1 MAAAP
6 GSDGRIRKNWKW
18 QLLLL
23 LLLDEEEDR
32 RQQREDRQQ
41 ALAYLQWQQQH
52 ARRRAWL
59 QRYYGQLQ
67 SLYADLTV
75 LESCRLRQ
83 ARVAVAALGAA
94 VSTQQSVQRRLWVK
108 TRSQAWWTQCN
119 HPGFP
124 EIEFHRAFRMSRVT
138 FDHICDQLAVA
149 VAKEDTMLRAA
160 IPVQQR
166 VAVCIWRLAT
176 GEPLRLV
183 SKRFG
188 LGISTCHKMVLEVCA
203 AINDV
208 LLPKYV
214 QWPTEERLQ
223 RVMQEYE
230 SSSGMHNVLGTLY
243 TTHIPIIAP
252 KFNVA
257 SYHNKR
263 HTEHNHKTSYSI
275 TLQGM
280 VDIHGSFTDVCVG
293 LPGSLADE
301 QVLEKSALFQKG
313 NSGELQG
320 MYVVGGR
327 GYPLLD
333 WLLVPYVQHNLTWAQ
348 HAFNE
353 KVGDVLQVAK
363 GAFCRLKGRWRFLQR
378 RTEVKLQELPA
389 VLRACCVLH
398 NVCEMHQEGFDPELM
413 FKVDDDEMLPEQG
426 NVPPSAIQSR
436 DTIAHNLLH
445 NVHTGSSFL
454 INSR

>member
-1 MAAAP
+1 MTMAAAP

-18 QLLLL
+18 RLLLL

-52 ARRRAWL
+52 ARRKAWL

-108 TRSQAWWTQCN
+108 TRSQAWWARCN

-363 GAFCRLKGRWRFLQR
+363 RAFCRLKGRWRFLQR

-426 NVPPSAIQSR
+426 NVLPSAIQSR

-454 INSR
+454 